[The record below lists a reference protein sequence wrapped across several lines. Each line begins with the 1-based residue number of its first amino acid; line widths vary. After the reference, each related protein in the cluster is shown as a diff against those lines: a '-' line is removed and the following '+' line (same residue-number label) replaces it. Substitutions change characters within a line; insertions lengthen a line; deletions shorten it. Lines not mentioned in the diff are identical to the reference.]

1 MVTAKRVHRALSKE
15 SQRGRFDTRNPRRGF
30 IGHFTNLHGATARAL
45 GRAGSLQRFHRIRT
59 APQRGRFD
67 TRNPRRGFIGHFT
80 NLHGATARALG
91 RTGSLQRVHRAV
103 LKFARRHSE
112 GAVARAILA
121 EGSSDALQIRTAPQ
135 WERFEARDPCRGFI
149 GHSTN
154 TRNVENDRRL
164 TKSRMNTPHT
174 ANIDAG
180 SCIYIYIYVYV
191 FPRHVRF
198 RGRPLRFHPG
208 SLRFGFRDTDRS
220 QFETGTSSGALDSK
234 NAIRQRPWGAKPG
247 EGQQGAVLGA
257 EA

>member
-1 MVTAKRVHRALSKE
+1 MRRITAEGSPGTFQIRTA

-45 GRAGSLQRFHRIRT
+45 GRAGSLQR
-59 APQRGRFD
+59 
-67 TRNPRRGFIGHFT
+67 
-80 NLHGATARALG
+80 
-91 RTGSLQRVHRAV
+91 VHRAV

-121 EGSSDALQIRTAPQ
+121 EGSSGALQIRTAPQ

-154 TRNVENDRRL
+154 TRNVENDRGL

-180 SCIYIYIYVYV
+180 SYPSIEVAM
-191 FPRHVRF
+191 F
-198 RGRPLRFHPG
+198 RQEPEATLFQLPLTKSRMITR
-208 SLRFGFRDTDRS
+208 L
-220 QFETGTSSGALDSK
+220 K
-234 NAIRQRPWGAKPG
+234 VIAIR
-247 EGQQGAVLGA
+247 
-257 EA
+257 